1 MLSSSKNPEYDEYM
15 IKGIPKGRR
24 GKPEDM
30 VPPAVMF
37 TTDEANYITG
47 QTIFVEGVAM
57 SVYLGKDE
65 PDFKA

>member
-1 MLSSSKNPEYDEYM
+1 MT
-15 IKGIPKGRR
+15 KGIPKGRS
-24 GKPEDM
+24 GKPEDI

-37 TTDEANYITG
+37 ATDEANYITG
-47 QTIFVEGVAM
+47 QTIFVEGGAM